1 MRMTTTKSSRGQM
14 MLKGMLAT
22 VLLVLVLPL
31 LPYVFAG
38 TADNASPAVVSVP
51 NPGADLWREVRQRDG
66 IIVGSTQVKGVD
78 TGVLI
83 NTTGQAW
90 REFHVEK
97 LIPYSGYFLAGIL
110 ALLLIYFLLRGRIR
124 IKAGRSG
131 VLIPRYSAFDRWVH
145 WIMVAVFMTL
155 ALTGVILLYGR
166 LVLIPALGPEGF
178 GVTAQISK
186 WLHDITGPIFIVSLV
201 VMTFTFIR
209 EAMFRFK
216 VDMIWFLRAGGY
228 LGGKHPSSGK
238 INAGQKS
245 WYWVVVL
252 AGIVLI
258 GSGLVMYFPNFQQG
272 REILQ
277 GANVIHGLASVFVIA
292 FMFIHIYLA
301 SIGME
306 GSLECMTTGYCDENW
321 AKEQHDLWHEE
332 MKAEGKIGT
341 RFGEDAPQQTSAPGQ
356 AQATGES

>member
-1 MRMTTTKSSRGQM
+1 MPMTTSKPNRGRV

-22 VLLVLVLPL
+22 ALLVLILPL

-38 TADNASPAVVSVP
+38 TADGTSPAVVTVP
-51 NPGADLWREVRQRDG
+51 SPGADLWRAVRQRDG
-66 IIVGSTQVKGVD
+66 DIVGSTQVKGVD

-83 NTTGQAW
+83 NSAGQAW
-90 REFHVEK
+90 REFRIEK
-97 LIPYSGYFLAGIL
+97 LIPYSAYVFAGIL
-110 ALLLIYFLLRGRIR
+110 ALLLIYFLLRGRIP

-131 VLIPRYSAFDRWVH
+131 VLIPRYSTFDRWVH

-166 LVLIPALGPEGF
+166 LVLIPLLGPEGF

-186 WLHDITGPIFIVSLV
+186 WLHDITGPIFIVSLI

-209 EAMFRFK
+209 EAFLSFK

-238 INAGQKS
+238 TNAGQKS
-245 WYWVVVL
+245 WYWAVVL
-252 AGIVLI
+252 GGLVLI

-272 REILQ
+272 REVLQ
-277 GANVIHGLASVFVIA
+277 DANLIHGLAAVFLIA

-301 SIGME
+301 SVGME

-321 AKEQHDLWHEE
+321 AKEQHDLWYEE
-332 MKAEGKIGT
+332 MKAEGQIGT
-341 RFGEDAPQQTSAPGQ
+341 RFGDELPQQASTPDQ

>member
-1 MRMTTTKSSRGQM
+1 MHMTTTKSSHGRQ

-22 VLLVLVLPL
+22 VLLVLILPL
-31 LPYVFAG
+31 LPYVFAVN
-38 TADNASPAVVSVP
+38 TDVSSPVAGSVP
-51 NPGADLWREVRQRDG
+51 NPGTDLWRAVRQRDG
-66 IIVGSTQVKGVD
+66 IIAGSSQVKGIE

-83 NTTGQAW
+83 SPVGKAW
-90 REFHVEK
+90 LEFRKEK
-97 LIPYSGYFLAGIL
+97 LIPYSAYVFAGIAS
-110 ALLLIYFLLRGRIR
+110 ALLLYFLLHGRIR

-131 VLIPRYSAFDRWVH
+131 VRVPRYSRFERWVH

-166 LVLIPALGPEGF
+166 LVLIPLLGPEGF

-186 WLHDITGPIFIVSLV
+186 WLHDITGPIFIISLI
-201 VMTFTFIR
+201 VMTFTFLR
-209 EAMFRFK
+209 EAMLRCK

-245 WYWVVVL
+245 WYWAVVL
-252 AGIVLI
+252 GGIVLI

-272 REILQ
+272 RQIMQ
-277 GANVIHGLASVFVIA
+277 DANMIHGLAASFVIA

-301 SIGME
+301 SVGME
-306 GSLECMTTGYCDENW
+306 GSLECMTTGDCDENW
-321 AKEQHDLWHEE
+321 AKEQHDLWYEE
-332 MKAEGKIGT
+332 MKEEGRIGAQSDT
-341 RFGEDAPQQTSAPGQ
+341 EGQ
-356 AQATGES
+356 A

>member
-1 MRMTTTKSSRGQM
+1 M
-14 MLKGMLAT
+14 KGMLAT
-22 VLLVLVLPL
+22 VMLVLILPL

-38 TADNASPAVVSVP
+38 TSDNASSAVTVP
-51 NPGADLWREVRQRDG
+51 NPGADLWRAVRQRDG
-66 IIVGSTQVKGVD
+66 IIEGSTQIKGVD
-78 TGVLI
+78 TSILI
-83 NTTGQAW
+83 NPAGQAW
-90 REFHVEK
+90 REFRIEK
-97 LIPYSGYFLAGIL
+97 LIPYSAYIFAGIVSV
-110 ALLLIYFLLRGRIR
+110 LLIYFLLRGCIR
-124 IKAGRSG
+124 IKAGRSS
-131 VLIPRYSAFDRWVH
+131 VLIPRYSSFDRWVH
-145 WIMVAVFMTL
+145 WIMVVVFMTL

-166 LVLIPALGPEGF
+166 LVLIPVLGPEGF

-186 WLHDITGPIFIVSLV
+186 WLHDIAGPLFILSLI

-209 EAMFRFK
+209 EAMFHFK
-216 VDMIWFLRAGGY
+216 IDTIWFLRAGGY

-245 WYWVVVL
+245 WYWTVVL
-252 AGIVLI
+252 GGIALI

-277 GANVIHGLASVFVIA
+277 DASMIHGIAAVFVIA

-301 SIGME
+301 SFGME

-321 AKEQHDLWHEE
+321 AKEQHDLWYEE
-332 MKAEGKIGT
+332 MKAEGQIGT
-341 RFGEDAPQQTSAPGQ
+341 RFGDELPQQASTPDQ